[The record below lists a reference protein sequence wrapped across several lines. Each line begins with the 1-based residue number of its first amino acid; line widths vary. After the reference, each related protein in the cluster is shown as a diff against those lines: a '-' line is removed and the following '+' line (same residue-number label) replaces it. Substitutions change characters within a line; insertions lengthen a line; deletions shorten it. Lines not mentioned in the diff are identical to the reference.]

1 MEKEN
6 DLFLNQL
13 NNLDFT
19 TFDFQRVGLDSSNT
33 SLKSKDKYK
42 KLEYVQS
49 NPLLQTNGK
58 FDEDKFDAVY
68 QMALNNYTM
77 MANNAVAQDIGQHA
91 DFFRDNFYAPLEQRS
106 KSLAGPEFSIERT
119 ANPMRKSMG
128 MVRNEITDNPL
139 STREIAQ
146 TMQVWDYDKKVWK
159 DSPNDMSLF
168 SNFGQTLVLAQ
179 YDEDGT
185 HKDPITGEMVK
196 HRKGDKKLNEFGT
209 YYYETLGGR
218 SAFGREVL
226 SKWDVLTTDGS
237 WINKFDPFDN
247 DGKNSN
253 IFATLVR
260 SAIQV
265 VPAFIPGVNTWYIGA
280 RVAMGLADLATTAG
294 KMMVG
299 NDSSLLNNMDGY
311 FSSLSF
317 SSSDYARGGIAGTED
332 DVKGHPWA
340 LENMLN
346 MGADVFLQL
355 AEQRWLFRY
364 GAALFKGKEGAALMN
379 ENGEKAAKAQDAF
392 LKRHIEAKR
401 KQNIKVIQQLEKDGV
416 TDLGQFVKAARTME
430 EYNALYAQQ
439 QLRTYL
445 KDYQRIG
452 KYLSMAYMT
461 GITVKDSYGDAIQ
474 EGASNLEAALLTLG
488 YAIAEYRLINSDL
501 GRWILP
507 ELKSENMRWQQIGKK
522 LTEAGISAEAAG
534 ISTTTSSSKLA
545 NWAKKIMK
553 VGEQKA
559 LQNYEIAGKLN
570 VVGDKLKLTGMA
582 MVSNALGEGV
592 EETSEELLYDL
603 SKTVYN
609 FIHQLNGDSHRLTAW
624 DDVGNRYALSF
635 VGGVIGG
642 GLGQARSEFRNAAA
656 LTDMSQK
663 EAFNELIEIV
673 KEHKEDDFLKIIN
686 KVKWAP
692 DNLSI
697 KTDEN
702 GNYKP
707 LEDNDVSQNDFVKK
721 TITEEVN
728 LIKTILK
735 AEGADLSNESF
746 LKRLTGVN
754 DVETEFRALNLR
766 NSAVAL
772 NYVTA
777 YDNLVKNL
785 VENKIR
791 LRELLNPNASDSEQ
805 NEEKKRRENDPVL
818 QQQISSLENTIKLQ
832 EEELQQFLDG
842 KSPKSIE
849 FMKKVLF
856 ETSYVSN
863 KFKNMSLYSYLESK
877 YGKSIDNLTPEELAK
892 GQTEYEELKKQE
904 GAELVDKLFPAFEA
918 VNLKATDLINT
929 FATQHFDK
937 NTAIGELS
945 DYLQKQTTES
955 LEGVSTVG
963 PDAVISAATDAY
975 NANPNNLVANVRPEL
990 YFLTKLA
997 EQFSQNPNIPSVIE
1011 ALKSDDKTYKE
1022 NIKKLATMLFLD
1034 QNVIQGLKQQI
1045 TDASYINVGVRTQLL
1060 NILES
1065 INNDYISPGSEYDDD
1080 RRNAAIAIDE
1090 VIQNINSK
1098 PYSPIIEFLDQFSVM
1113 DSQKKT
1119 MKLSQLFSKLE
1130 GRLIEM
1136 GKSNSVESFGY
1147 EAGEEEALRQAID
1160 NKSGLFAMA
1169 EAVLSAA
1176 RTDNA
1181 DYGDLWG
1188 YNVTVN
1194 NLDKESKLATIDAN
1208 TANVMLQ
1215 ELNQIKDRLQYYK
1228 LLIDINSNNRLDEH
1242 VKTSVKTQSL
1252 IFDKFFKRF
1261 VDTDSYPPSNWNGV
1275 DELKQELNDVDN
1287 FKLLKQLQQ
1296 GKIQSVSKDKRTD
1309 FQKEVKQFQEAIHNF
1324 FQKNLDVFETE
1335 EGIEKLK
1342 ELLNPSFTGIYQLD
1356 TDILNLN
1363 STTISESAFVW
1374 YLATLAAIN
1383 PTNYMAK
1390 YAQMLKDPNNKELIL
1405 PVAGQEMATMIGFAT
1420 ISNGKVFDTFAR
1432 AYNKSLQE
1440 YADSLDEDEFKKQF
1454 SYFDVNGQ
1462 PDLKQTIGSDSHV
1475 SINFKRTVLIEGI
1488 AGSGKSSGVAKSIV
1502 RMLAIN
1508 GETQKLLKDVW
1519 VVHTSAK
1526 NAENFAKALFGENY
1540 KDYAKTFLSHSQL
1553 MQKISGTNPN
1563 TGHSWHEEFDE
1574 GNNLV
1579 INDEDLEETDEL
1591 SKYNYGINKTI
1602 KKPTLIIT
1610 DEVSHLSNP
1619 SLRMVDEF
1627 AEWAGITHLT
1637 FGDFDQSGILGKQL
1651 GENGLIKQTYYTY
1664 STNFIHCPKLGQSLR
1679 SDNRL
1684 KDRNNAI
1691 IQNKLS
1697 ELKKN
1702 KTISEKA
1709 QLYYYED
1716 ETTPLIGDKV
1726 MSLGVPNGDTPI
1738 EQQIRRLLDT
1748 IIAEDP
1754 NGKLGYIYD
1763 DASSQNNITAIIEK
1777 LAQEEKYKDRIEFRK
1792 GNSAQGFENLYY
1804 VINLQTPISEEN
1816 KIQLA
1821 RDFYTGLTRARRG
1834 SIIIH
1839 QGTGITEEFIK
1850 SNSILDNSS
1859 LAQNIADDSKQKFI
1873 DETYQRYKDVY
1884 GAFDESLPYIP
1895 MSINTSED
1903 SSDVNPSLAEV
1914 GTFVTDGLTVYEIV
1928 EYKDDKVFLKNSDT
1942 GEIIEESLNDFTRY
1956 TLVNNVADNNEAG
1969 GMNDVNLNVEGDV
1982 NNSNPQTTEMI
1993 HHSFNVDEYGV
2004 TSDGRLG
2011 DYAEYRFDN
2020 IIGLYKF
2027 LGNKIDKDPSN
2038 PRLNAVLDD
2047 TVLNVLKDTVRVL
2060 RSIGRTAKSEFEVL
2074 NEIKTLLGTITNRQ
2088 DLINKIANARFI
2100 YKVSQRE
2107 ENLRDQQL
2115 SKQGPT
2121 IGSFNK
2127 AKYLK
2132 PENEGVPRIVNDT
2145 YQEQKMNDSTIS
2157 MVIYDN
2163 DGNELFEVPI
2173 ATDTNPFTLAFTK
2186 DFGDDGNGVNI
2197 SKEAK
2202 KIRENRSDFSEAL
2215 EDLEYELKSG
2225 KLKTHPQAAKLL
2237 EQIRIFKGTQYLPN
2251 GGQVIYLKNSEGKW
2265 LVPGRDWKNTGI
2277 TVNAERSETIIEHNR
2292 VEYEEEPVSY
2302 NTVKNSGLFKLSD
2315 NVYISRKNIKITRN
2329 GKPLIIKAGHPF
2341 VLVTDVLYKY
2351 RNATDADL
2359 YNALMASKDTDDT
2372 SISIVY
2378 INPPTKEFPDYLRH
2392 LDSVYRRNKKG
2403 EIEIYDR
2410 SIGTATTSYRVIS
2423 QLFKSNE
2430 QWIKDRMAE
2439 LYENTEDG
2447 KKRLEQDFA
2456 IIKQIVQDFD
2466 KIRNNKKGVNK
2477 NNELINALYT
2487 KPLNST
2493 YKNGIVPTS
2502 VELTEETMP
2511 FIVPKFSQ
2519 KSTFL
2524 GFFDKLTRS
2533 LFLGHNV
2540 LNEIQFNT
2548 VDEVINDNPS
2558 RIEEAKQML
2567 SEDQFKYGFFTHV
2580 GFSHDEDVER
2590 TLGSGNDIIITG
2602 NVNVSEVFFNGTI
2615 NTSALKTTEDEAKA
2629 YQKQRATVR
2638 TSCSDTDRHSLPDSQ
2653 LYEGGTNMNQKRKN
2667 TILIDITDPSLLLN
2681 QQVEDFINYLKTTGN
2696 VYSADIIK
2704 MIRDQKITDQI
2715 KFSEMMTKLGNERV
2729 MYKQFIVTQDA
2740 LRRKATYFA
2749 DFYRDNDN
2757 LIGQTAAG
2765 TKYTVDFKVND
2776 SGEIIDF
2783 VATEIVP
2790 NPPQGKVVDIKNV
2803 KAALETKV
2811 VNARGE
2817 QKDLSAILTPVIN
2830 GYDLMKYMDHIE
2842 DLITEL
2848 NNKPVKSADFIKRI
2862 DMIRNNKLFKDAFN
2876 QDLNDFLE
2884 YIASRLE
2891 DSNPNCKITIV

>member
-19 TFDFQRVGLDSSNT
+19 AFDFQRVGLDSSNT

-58 FDEDKFDAVY
+58 FDEDKFNAIY

-106 KSLAGPEFSIERT
+106 KSLSGPEFSIERT
-119 ANPMRKSMG
+119 ANPMRKSVG

-146 TMQVWDYDKKVWK
+146 TMKVWDYDKKVWK
-159 DSPNDMSLF
+159 DSPNDMNLF

-185 HKDPITGEMVK
+185 HKDPITGEMVE
-196 HRKGDKKLNEFGT
+196 HHKGDKKLNEFGT

-218 SAFGREVL
+218 SAFDREVL
-226 SKWDVLTTDGS
+226 SKWDVITTDGS

-247 DGKNSN
+247 DNKESN
-253 IFATLVR
+253 LLATLVR
-260 SAIQV
+260 GAIQV

-299 NDSSLLNNMDGY
+299 NDNSLLNNMDGY

-317 SSSDYARGGIAGTED
+317 SSSDYSRGGIAGTED

-364 GAALFKGKEGAALMN
+364 GASLIKGKEGAALMN
-379 ENGEKAAKAQDAF
+379 EDGKKAAKAQDTF

-401 KQNIKVIQQLEKDGV
+401 KQNIELIQQLEKDGV
-416 TDLGQFVKAARTME
+416 TDLGQFAKAAHTMK
-430 EYNALYAQQ
+430 EYNTLYAQQ

-445 KDYQRIG
+445 KDYQRVG

-461 GITVKDSYGDAIQ
+461 GVTVKDSYSDAIQ
-474 EGASNLEAALLTLG
+474 EGATNLEAALLTLG
-488 YAIAEYRLINSDL
+488 YAVAEFGLLNTDL
-501 GRWILP
+501 GKWILP
-507 ELKSENMRWQQIGKK
+507 ELKSENMRWQQIGRK

-534 ISTTTSSSKLA
+534 ISTTTNSAKLA

-553 VGEQKA
+553 VGQQKA
-559 LQNYEIAGKLN
+559 LQNYETAGKLN
-570 VVGDKLKLTGMA
+570 LVGDKLKLTAGA
-582 MVSNALGEGV
+582 MISNALGEGI
-592 EETSEELLYDL
+592 EETSEEVLYDL
-603 SKTVYN
+603 SKTIYN
-609 FIHQLNGDSHRLTAW
+609 FINQLNGDSHRLTAW
-624 DDVGNRYALSF
+624 DDIGNRYALSF

-642 GLGQARSEFRNAAA
+642 GLGQARSEFRNAAS
-656 LTDMSQK
+656 LTNMDQK

-673 KEHKEDDFLKIIN
+673 KEHKEDDFLRVIN

-721 TITEEVN
+721 TITEEID

-735 AEGADLSNESF
+735 AEGADLSNTSF

-785 VENKIR
+785 VGNKIK
-791 LRELLNPNASDSEQ
+791 LRELLNPNVSDSKQ
-805 NEEKKRRENDPVL
+805 NEEKKKREDDPVL

-849 FMKKVLF
+849 FIKKVLF

-863 KFKNMSLYSYLESK
+863 RFKNMSLYSYLESK
-877 YGKSIDNLTPEELAK
+877 YGKSIDNLTPEELAQ
-892 GQTEYEELKKQE
+892 GQSEYEELQKQE

-918 VNLKATDLINT
+918 VNLKASNLIT
-929 FATQHFDK
+929 AFAEQHFDK

-945 DYLQKQTTES
+945 EYLQKQATES
-955 LEGVSTVG
+955 LEGISTVG

-990 YFLTKLA
+990 YFLNKLA
-997 EQFSQNPNIPSVIE
+997 EQFSQNPNIQTVIQE
-1011 ALKSDDKTYKE
+1011 ILNSDDKTYKE
-1022 NIKKLATMLFLD
+1022 NIKRLATMLFLD

-1060 NILES
+1060 NILEN
-1065 INNDYISPGSEYDDD
+1065 INNDYISPGSEYDED
-1080 RRNAAIAIDE
+1080 RQNAAIAIDE
-1090 VIQNINSK
+1090 VIQGINLK
-1098 PYSPIIEFLDQFSVM
+1098 PYSPIVQFLDQFSVYM

-1130 GRLIEM
+1130 ERLIEM

-1147 EAGEEEALRQAID
+1147 EPGEEEALKQAID

-1252 IFDKFFKRF
+1252 IFDKFFERF
-1261 VDTDSYPPSNWNGV
+1261 VNTDSYPPSNWNGV
-1275 DELKQELNDVDN
+1275 NELKQELNNVDN

-1405 PVAGQEMATMIGFAT
+1405 PVAGQEMATMVGFAA
-1420 ISNGKVFDTFAR
+1420 ISNGKIFDAFAR

-1440 YADSLDEDEFKKQF
+1440 YADNLDDDEFRKQF
-1454 SYFDVNGQ
+1454 GDKRAV
-1462 PDLKQTIGSDSHV
+1462 LKSAVGSDSDV
-1475 SINFKRTVLIEGI
+1475 SVNFRRTVLIEGI
-1488 AGSGKSSGVAKSIV
+1488 AGSGKSSGVAKSII
-1502 RMLAIN
+1502 RMLTVN
-1508 GETQKLLKDVW
+1508 SETQKLLKDVW

-1553 MQKISGTNPN
+1553 MQKISGIN
-1563 TGHSWHEEFDE
+1563 TDTKHSWHEEFDE
-1574 GNNLV
+1574 NGLLK
-1579 INDEDLEETDEL
+1579 IDKEDLAEIDGVE
-1591 SKYNYGINKTI
+1591 KYNYGINKTI

-1610 DEVSHLSNP
+1610 DEISHLSNP
-1619 SLRMVDEF
+1619 SLRMVDDF
-1627 AEWAGITHLT
+1627 AKWAGITHLT
-1637 FGDFDQSGILGKQL
+1637 FGDFDQSGILGSRS
-1651 GENGLIKQTYYTY
+1651 ENGIRTDYYTY
-1664 STNFIHCPKLGQSLR
+1664 NTNFIHGPKLGQSLR

-1702 KTISEKA
+1702 GTISEKA

-1726 MSLGVPNGDTPI
+1726 ISLGVPNGDIPI

-1748 IIAEDP
+1748 IITEDP

-1763 DASSQNNITAIIEK
+1763 DASSQNNITEIVEK
-1777 LAQEEKYKDRIEFRK
+1777 LAQEEKYKDKIEFRK

-1804 VINLQTPISEEN
+1804 VINLQTPVSEEN

-1834 SIIIH
+1834 SLIIH

-1850 SNSILDNSS
+1850 GDSILDNSS

-1884 GAFDESLPYIP
+1884 GTFDGSLPYIP
-1895 MSINTSED
+1895 ISTNTSED
-1903 SSDVNPSLAEV
+1903 SSDVNPNLAEV
-1914 GTFVTDGLTVYEIV
+1914 GTFVTDGLTVYEII
-1928 EYKDDKVFLKNSDT
+1928 EYKDDKVLLKNSDT
-1942 GEIIEESLNDFTRY
+1942 GEIIEESLDDFTKY
-1956 TLVNNVADNNEAG
+1956 TSVNNITDSNEAG
-1969 GMNDVNLNVEGDV
+1969 GMNDVNLNVEGDI
-1982 NNSNPQTTEMI
+1982 NNSDPQITEMI

-2004 TSDGRLG
+2004 TSDKRLG

-2020 IIGLYKF
+2020 VIGLYKF
-2027 LGNKIDKDPSN
+2027 LGNKVNKDPNNSH
-2038 PRLNAVLDD
+2038 LNAVLND
-2047 TVLNVLKDTVRVL
+2047 TVLNILKDSVRTL
-2060 RSIGRTAKSEFEVL
+2060 RSIGRTAKSESEII
-2074 NEIKTLLGTITNRQ
+2074 NEIKNLIRHITNKQ
-2088 DLINKIANARFI
+2088 ELVDKIANARFI

-2115 SKQGPT
+2115 SKNGPT

-2132 PENEGVPRIVNDT
+2132 PENEGVPRIVNDI
-2145 YQEQKMNDSTIS
+2145 YQEQSSNDSTIS

-2186 DFGDDGNGVNI
+2186 DFGNDGNGVDI

-2202 KIRENRSDFSEAL
+2202 RIRENRSNFSEAL
-2215 EDLEYELKSG
+2215 DDLEYELKSG

-2237 EQIRIFKGTQYLPN
+2237 EQIRIFKGTQFLPN

-2277 TVNAERSETIIEHNR
+2277 TVNAERSETIIERNK

-2315 NVYISRKNIKITRN
+2315 NVYISRKTIKITRD
-2329 GKPLIIKAGHPF
+2329 GRPLIIKAGHPF
-2341 VLVTDVLYKY
+2341 ILVSDVLYKY
-2351 RNATDADL
+2351 KNATDADL
-2359 YNALMASKDTDDT
+2359 YNALLNSNDTNDT
-2372 SISIVY
+2372 SVSIVY
-2378 INPPTKEFPDYLRH
+2378 INPPTKEFSEYLKH

-2403 EIEIYDR
+2403 EIEIYDK

-2430 QWIKDRMAE
+2430 QWVKDRMAE

-2447 KKRLEQDFA
+2447 KKRLEQDFE
-2456 IIKQIVQDFD
+2456 IIKKIVQDFD
-2466 KIRNNKKGVNK
+2466 KIRDNKKGVNK
-2477 NNELINALYT
+2477 DNELINALYT

-2493 YKNGIVPTS
+2493 YKDGIVPTT
-2502 VELTEETMP
+2502 VELSEETVP
-2511 FIVPKFSQ
+2511 FIIPKFNQ

-2533 LFLGHNV
+2533 LLLGHNV

-2548 VDEVINDNPS
+2548 VDEVLNEASN
-2558 RIEEAKQML
+2558 RIEEVKQML

-2580 GFSHDEDVER
+2580 GFSHDEDIER
-2590 TLGSGNDIIITG
+2590 TLGSGNNIIIAG

-2615 NTSALKTTEDEAKA
+2615 NTSALKTIGDEAKT

-2638 TSCSDTDRHSLPDSQ
+2638 TSCSNTDRHSLPDSQ

-2667 TILIDITDPSLLLN
+2667 TILIDITDPNLLLN
-2681 QQVEDFINYLKTTGN
+2681 QQIEDFINNLKTSGII
-2696 VYSADIIK
+2696 YSADIIK
-2704 MIRDQKITDQI
+2704 MIRDQKITDQV
-2715 KFSEMMTKLGNERV
+2715 KFSEMMTGLGDERV
-2729 MYKQFIVTQDA
+2729 AYKQFIATQSIIK
-2740 LRRKATYFA
+2740 RKDSNPYGFA
-2749 DFYRDNDN
+2749 NFYSDGNN
-2757 LIGQTAAG
+2757 LIG
-2765 TKYTVDFKVND
+2765 
-2776 SGEIIDF
+2776 
-2783 VATEIVP
+2783 
-2790 NPPQGKVVDIKNV
+2790 
-2803 KAALETKV
+2803 ETKTGKKYLIDLQIDEDGNIKYNAQEV
-2811 VNARGE
+2811 IPPAPQEKIANIDKVKNALTTKVIDARGNE
-2817 QKDLSAILTPVIN
+2817 VELTTILSTAID
-2830 GYDLMKYMDHIE
+2830 YDLMKYIDNIE
-2842 DLITEL
+2842 ELITAL
-2848 NNKPVKSADFIKRI
+2848 QSDFITSQDFMENVDI
-2862 DMIRNNKLFKDAFN
+2862 IRNNNLFKNLFN
-2876 QDLNDFLE
+2876 QDLNNFLE
-2884 YIASRLE
+2884 YIASQLNE
-2891 DSNPNCKITIV
+2891 GDPNCKITII